1 MKMAVRKDKEK
12 SRLLDR
18 SESTKLQPKNAAFR
32 QEALVRIEKVRKLEA
47 NKKKQSNANLAVK
60 K

>member
-1 MKMAVRKDKEK
+1 MALRKDKEK

-18 SESTKLQPKNAAFR
+18 SESTKLHPKNAAFR